1 MTFHESAICTF
12 ECIGVAAHPHVR
24 ASSSVVVLPS
34 LREPTRRQRE
44 EVVARL
50 LNLLQLALEVP
61 EKWGYMVNLALFVL
75 FFFRYFT
82 IFFYFLT

>member
-1 MTFHESAICTF
+1 MTLHDSVIRTF

-50 LNLLQLALEVP
+50 LNLLQLALDLPARICTGVQGWRVE
-61 EKWGYMVNLALFVL
+61 ERRRTLDGSM
-75 FFFRYFT
+75 
-82 IFFYFLT
+82 